1 MVEAG
6 LIFLADKKQRK
17 GAYEKRPGQEIEP
30 RQTPTDLVPPA
41 FYRFPTMP
49 SPQCIYPGISP
60 SFCQSCLITSGRS
73 RTHPEVG
80 FPGLQAL
87 WPSK

>member
-49 SPQCIYPGISP
+49 SLHASI
-60 SFCQSCLITSGRS
+60 R
-73 RTHPEVG
+73 
-80 FPGLQAL
+80 AL
-87 WPSK
+87 VRHSVRAV